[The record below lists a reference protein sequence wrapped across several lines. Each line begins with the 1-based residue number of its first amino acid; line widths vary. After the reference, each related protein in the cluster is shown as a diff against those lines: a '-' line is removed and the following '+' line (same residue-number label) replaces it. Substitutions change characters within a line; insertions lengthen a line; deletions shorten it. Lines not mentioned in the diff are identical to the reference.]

1 MRSRMINMVMPSQR
15 ARIRE
20 LEEELG
26 WTETPGRLRGFIMRK
41 IKLNRVLTAEQAE
54 QVIEA
59 LTELVRDRESPPE
72 KGKGRG

>member
-1 MRSRMINMVMPSQR
+1 MINMVMPSQT
-15 ARIRE
+15 ARIRD

-26 WTETPGRLRGFIMRK
+26 WTETPGRLRGFIMRN

>member
-1 MRSRMINMVMPSQR
+1 MRSRMINMVMPSQS

-26 WTETPGRLRGFIMRK
+26 WAETPGRLRGFIMRK
-41 IKLNRVLTAEQAE
+41 TKLNRVLTAEQAE

-59 LTELVRDRESPPE
+59 LTELLRERESPPE
-72 KGKGRG
+72 KGKGNG

>member
-1 MRSRMINMVMPSQR
+1 MHSRMINMVTPEQR

-26 WTETPGRLRGFIMRK
+26 WTETPGRLRGFIMRTT
-41 IKLNRVLTAEQAE
+41 KLDRVLTSEQAE
-54 QVIEA
+54 QVIVA
-59 LTELVRDRESPPE
+59 LTELLRARESPPE